1 LVRKKWECTKII
13 IKQHEVKTKEYDLL
27 IDEVVAIIY
36 SELIKSKSSPNVE
49 VPHHIK
55 GGTDAA

>member
-1 LVRKKWECTKII
+1 MKPVFKKSLVS
-13 IKQHEVKTKEYDLL
+13 VKEFNLI
-27 IDEVVAIIY
+27 IDEIIAIIY

-49 VPHHIK
+49 VSLKNK